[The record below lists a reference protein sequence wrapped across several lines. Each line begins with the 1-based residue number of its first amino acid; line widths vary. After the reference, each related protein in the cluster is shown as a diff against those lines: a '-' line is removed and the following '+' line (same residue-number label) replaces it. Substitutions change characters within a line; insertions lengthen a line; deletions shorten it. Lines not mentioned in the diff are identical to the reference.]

1 MRSFWIYMKPD
12 SVLIKSCLEFQLS
25 NDFARKAEKSLLRHK
40 TKLRK
45 VLGADRDEECEQWF
59 FIRNEIELSSFVD
72 SSQKFIQS
80 KSLDIAWVAM
90 NDEDTFYE
98 NFSSSVFT
106 FLFSI
111 ISTWYECESDRC
123 HNKQKLGHVSYL
135 EMKSIIHEPAET
147 DDDIVGWLEQ
157 MLGWEKL

>member
-1 MRSFWIYMKPD
+1 MKPD

-59 FIRNEIELSSFVD
+59 FIRNEIELSLFVD

-90 NDEDTFYE
+90 NDEDGAFYILWE
-98 NFSSSVFT
+98 LQLLRLYFLVFDY
-106 FLFSI
+106 F
-111 ISTWYECESDRC
+111 
-123 HNKQKLGHVSYL
+123 YL
-135 EMKSIIHEPAET
+135 IRMRVRS
-147 DDDIVGWLEQ
+147 LS
-157 MLGWEKL
+157 